1 MLKQFWNS
9 WGNWKSWG
17 KKLRLLACILLVA
30 AVSYGCADYDIGVN
44 FRDQNHGTIV
54 QNIHLGERA
63 IAFNNDLVE
72 EWLASVRQRAR
83 SLGGRTKRSTPT
95 DIEVRIPFA
104 NGQEL
109 AEKMNGFFNS
119 TERKGNADNSLPQ
132 IAARMTV
139 TQNNW
144 LLALR
149 THAIYEVDLRS
160 LAVLSSE
167 GNVLVGPGVL
177 LDLAFRLQA
186 PWGIRSVESGE
197 HAIAPVA
204 TTEKELVW
212 TLTPGEIDRIE
223 AIFWVPSPI
232 GIGSLFIAL
241 LVGGA
246 IGLKR
251 LIRLNLGAP
260 NLQKT
265 AESGAG

>member
-1 MLKQFWNS
+1 MLKQTWKS
-9 WGNWKSWG
+9 WGPWKSWG

-30 AVSYGCADYDIGVN
+30 AISYGCADYEIGVN

-63 IAFNNDLVE
+63 IAFSSDLVE
-72 EWLASVRQRAR
+72 EWIASVERRAR
-83 SLGGRTKRSTPT
+83 SLGGRAKRPTPT

-109 AEKMNGFFNS
+109 AEKIDRFFDPV
-119 TERKGNADNSLPQ
+119 ERNADADESLPQ
-132 IAARMTV
+132 IAAHMTV

-149 THAIYEVDLRS
+149 TRAVYEVDLRS

-167 GNVLVGPGVL
+167 GDVLVSPGVL

-186 PWGIRSVESGE
+186 PWGLRSVESGP
-197 HAIAPVA
+197 HAIAPIA
-204 TTEKELVW
+204 ATEKELLW
-212 TLTPGEIDRIE
+212 KLTPGEIDRIE
-223 AIFWVPSPI
+223 AVFWVPSPI
-232 GIGSLFIAL
+232 GIGSLGIAL
-241 LVGGA
+241 LVAIA

-251 LIRLNLGAP
+251 LIRPNLGAP
-260 NLQKT
+260 NLEKV
-265 AESGAG
+265 AESSAG